1 MLTENNW
8 YRVLC
13 IVITPSGFSEFI
25 QGYADPKMVKT
36 QLNIALWNWFQ
47 TAYQQLTN
55 HCLYAMSQGKS
66 LIQPAA
72 NHGTVWQWCFT
83 FRLAVTHRF
92 LDFTTG
98 TEVTA
103 KRRLLFLAC
112 HPDEDGENTEVPDG
126 EIAVEYIRQLYNGR
140 SWYSI

>member
-72 NHGTVWQWCFT
+72 NHGTVWQ
-83 FRLAVTHRF
+83 
-92 LDFTTG
+92 
-98 TEVTA
+98 
-103 KRRLLFLAC
+103 
-112 HPDEDGENTEVPDG
+112 
-126 EIAVEYIRQLYNGR
+126 
-140 SWYSI
+140 